1 MGRHDIRLRRQRMTS
16 RRIEGYKDYASLME
30 RHKSSRLKRLIKL
43 IFLLLFFTALSVFA
57 YYALSKIEKQ
67 NNNEPEKQAQALSRP
82 GVFNEELLNTYNYGK
97 T

>member
-30 RHKSSRLKRLIKL
+30 RHKSSRLKRLIKF

-57 YYALSKIEKQ
+57 YYALSKIEEQ
-67 NNNEPEKQAQALSRP
+67 NKEPEKQAQALSRP
-82 GVFNEELLNTYNYGK
+82 GVFNDELLNTYNYGK